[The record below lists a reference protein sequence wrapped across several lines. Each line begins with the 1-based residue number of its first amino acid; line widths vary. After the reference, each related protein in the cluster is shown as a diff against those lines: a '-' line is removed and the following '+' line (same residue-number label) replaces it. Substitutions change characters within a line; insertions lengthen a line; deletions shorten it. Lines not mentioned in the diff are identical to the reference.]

1 MLKFTPKIIKRV
13 VLYIERE
20 VMIMGNIMKINLY
33 ADLKRKKNRKLKLK
47 TVERNIVKYNKWLKK
62 NNMEDKVET
71 YEEFLQVK

>member
-1 MLKFTPKIIKRV
+1 
-13 VLYIERE
+13 
-20 VMIMGNIMKINLY
+20 MGNIMKINLY

>member
-1 MLKFTPKIIKRV
+1 
-13 VLYIERE
+13 
-20 VMIMGNIMKINLY
+20 MIMGNIMKINLY

>member
-1 MLKFTPKIIKRV
+1 
-13 VLYIERE
+13 
-20 VMIMGNIMKINLY
+20 MIMGNIMKINLY

-47 TVERNIVKYNKWLKK
+47 TVERKIVKYNKWLKK